1 MRRTAGGRWTWCRSV
16 PAGLTPLT
24 ADILRPPGYLPMSFA
39 EWDRWRYPDRYD
51 WDLLRERDRAGIRA
65 NGVAL
70 VAGLLDGV
78 VRAGVRACTGTRLT
92 GVRDGHA
99 ELAHDGQPATVGAAT
114 IILATG
120 GFDWD
125 QELRVIYQP
134 AAQRASGAPPTNT
147 GDGLRIA
154 ADAGAALD
162 NLAEGWWMPML
173 AIPGE
178 TLLGEQ
184 YYRSL
189 IRERG
194 LPRQIMVNAA
204 GRRFVNEA
212 LPYNEIG
219 KALHRQLNHGEPN
232 HGQDGP
238 VHLIFD
244 EGYRARYPMPGVPAD
259 GPVPDWVG
267 HGRTLGELAARI
279 GASTVALAETVR
291 RWNASCAGGAD
302 PEFGRGEGAYQRFCG
317 DPAVTP
323 NPSLGPLDQPPFYA
337 VEVLAGT
344 IGTKGGPVTDT
355 DGQVL
360 RADGSPVPGLYAAGN
375 VAAFWAADGYPGP
388 GATLAAAMT
397 MGYRGAARRKERTLT
412 CMTVEAGR
420 GLIGSLLH
428 GLEILDMFERDRPKI
443 GIGEMAQQLGLHRS
457 TTSRLA
463 ATLAVAGYLE
473 PAGEPGRYRLSGRLA
488 ALGELAAAE
497 GDVRRTALPYLREL
511 VRELGETGHLGVL
524 EGSDAVTIEVVDGW
538 QTVRMHSWVGKRS
551 PAHCSSI
558 GKALLAGL
566 SPAEFAARYPGH
578 PLEPRT
584 DRTITDPGV
593 LRAVLAKV
601 RQRGYAV
608 DQEELEPH
616 LCCVAAPVF
625 DRTGAVVASISV
637 SGPDS
642 RIGEASIPAV
652 AAAVCRAAGQISAR
666 LGAPRDIPDWSSHD
680 LGGLPRPGP
689 DGRPDGRPRAGRRPR
704 ADRVEPDGRTDA
716 AAGR

>member
-1 MRRTAGGRWTWCRSV
+1 
-16 PAGLTPLT
+16 
-24 ADILRPPGYLPMSFA
+24 
-39 EWDRWRYPDRYD
+39 
-51 WDLLRERDRAGIRA
+51 
-65 NGVAL
+65 
-70 VAGLLDGV
+70 
-78 VRAGVRACTGTRLT
+78 
-92 GVRDGHA
+92 
-99 ELAHDGQPATVGAAT
+99 
-114 IILATG
+114 
-120 GFDWD
+120 
-125 QELRVIYQP
+125 
-134 AAQRASGAPPTNT
+134 
-147 GDGLRIA
+147 
-154 ADAGAALD
+154 
-162 NLAEGWWMPML
+162 MPML

-184 YYRSL
+184 FYRSL

-219 KALHRQLNHGEPN
+219 KALHRT
-232 HGQDGP
+232 DGP

-244 EGYRARYPMPGVPAD
+244 EGYRARYPMPGVPGD

-291 RWNASCAGGAD
+291 RWNASCAAGAD

-317 DPAVTP
+317 DPSVTP
-323 NPSLGPLDQPPFYA
+323 NPSLGPLDRPPFYA

-360 RADGSPVPGLYAAGN
+360 RADGSPIPGLYAAGN
-375 VAAFWAADGYPGP
+375 VAAFWTGDGYPGP
-388 GATLAAAMT
+388 GAHA
-397 MGYRGAARRKERTLT
+397 GRGHDDGIPRGAARPRKERTLT

-420 GLIGSLLH
+420 GLIARCCMAWKSWTCSSATG
-428 GLEILDMFERDRPKI
+428 PKSAS
-443 GIGEMAQQLGLHRS
+443 GRWRS
-457 TTSRLA
+457 SSGCTDPRH
-463 ATLAVAGYLE
+463 
-473 PAGEPGRYRLSGRLA
+473 PAGGHPGRGRVPGAGRGTGPVPAVRA
-488 ALGELAAAE
+488 AGRAGRVAAAE
-497 GDVRRTALPYLREL
+497 GDVRRTALPYLQEL

-524 EGSDAVTIEVVDGW
+524 DGTDAVTIEVVDGW

-551 PAHCSSI
+551 PAHCSSM

-566 SPAEFAARYPGH
+566 SPADFAARYPGH

-584 DRTITDPGV
+584 DRTITDPDV
-593 LRAVLAKV
+593 LRSQLAEV
-601 RQRGYAV
+601 RARGYAV

-616 LCCVAAPVF
+616 LCCVAGPVF
-625 DRTGAVVASISV
+625 DRTGTVVASISV

-642 RIGEASIPAV
+642 RIGEASIPTI
-652 AAAVCRAAGQISAR
+652 AAAVRRAAAQISAR

-680 LGGLPRPGP
+680 LGGLPGPGP
-689 DGRPDGRPRAGRRPR
+689 DGRPDGRPVLAAGHELTVWNRTAARTQPLVADGARAAATPAEAAAAAEIVITMLADPTALSSVLDGPDGVVAGIRPDGCLVDMSTVGPAAALAARDRLPAGVGFVDAPVMGRWARRP
-704 ADRVEPDGRTDA
+704 
-716 AAGR
+716 AGSWWCWPAGMWTGWRRSCPSSAR

>member
-1 MRRTAGGRWTWCRSV
+1 MSLPQAVDVLVAGSGA
-16 PAGLTPLT
+16 AGLTAALAAAVAGAGVLLVERGEQLGGTSALSGGRVWVPGNHLQHGDSLAAGAKYLAGLYSGRYPEMTAAVLHSGPDMLRFVEQHSAHRFAACPGYPDYDPGRAGAADGGRALDMMPIDTRQLTPLA

-39 EWDRWRYPDRYD
+39 EWDRWRYPDQFD
-51 WDLLRERDRAGIRA
+51 WDLLHERDRTGVRA
-65 NGVAL
+65 NGMAL

-78 VRAGVRACTGTRLT
+78 VRAGVQVRTGTRLT
-92 GVRDGHA
+92 GIRDGVA
-99 ELAHDGQPATVGAAT
+99 ELAHGGQVSHVRVGAV
-114 IILATG
+114 ILATG

-125 QELRVIYQP
+125 QELRLIYQP

-154 ADAGAALD
+154 ADAGAGLD

-184 YYRSL
+184 FYRSL

-219 KALHRQLNHGEPN
+219 KALHRELNHGEPN

-244 EGYRARYPMPGVPAD
+244 EGYRARYPMPGVPGD

-291 RWNASCAGGAD
+291 RWNVACATGVD

-360 RADGSPVPGLYAAGN
+360 RADGSPVPALYAAGN
-375 VAAFWAADGYPGP
+375 VAAFWTADGYPGP
-388 GATLAAAMT
+388 GATLAAGMT
-397 MGYRGAARRKERTLT
+397 MGYR
-412 CMTVEAGR
+412 AGR
-420 GLIGSLLH
+420 H
-428 GLEILDMFERDRPKI
+428 
-443 GIGEMAQQLGLHRS
+443 
-457 TTSRLA
+457 
-463 ATLAVAGYLE
+463 
-473 PAGEPGRYRLSGRLA
+473 
-488 ALGELAAAE
+488 
-497 GDVRRTALPYLREL
+497 
-511 VRELGETGHLGVL
+511 
-524 EGSDAVTIEVVDGW
+524 
-538 QTVRMHSWVGKRS
+538 
-551 PAHCSSI
+551 
-558 GKALLAGL
+558 
-566 SPAEFAARYPGH
+566 
-578 PLEPRT
+578 
-584 DRTITDPGV
+584 
-593 LRAVLAKV
+593 
-601 RQRGYAV
+601 
-608 DQEELEPH
+608 
-616 LCCVAAPVF
+616 
-625 DRTGAVVASISV
+625 
-637 SGPDS
+637 
-642 RIGEASIPAV
+642 
-652 AAAVCRAAGQISAR
+652 
-666 LGAPRDIPDWSSHD
+666 
-680 LGGLPRPGP
+680 
-689 DGRPDGRPRAGRRPR
+689 AGRNVR
-704 ADRVEPDGRTDA
+704 
-716 AAGR
+716 

>member
-1 MRRTAGGRWTWCRSV
+1 MSLPESVDVLVAGSGAAGLTAALAAAVAGAGVLIVERGEQLGGTSALSGGRVWV
-16 PAGLTPLT
+16 PGNHLQHGDSLAAGAKYLAGLYSGRYPEMTAAVLQSGPDMLRFVEQYSAHRFAACPGYPDYDPGRAGAADGGRALDMVPIDTRPLTPLT

-39 EWDRWRYPDRYD
+39 EWDRWRYPDRFD
-51 WDLLRERDRAGIRA
+51 WDLLHERDRTGVWA
-65 NGVAL
+65 NGRAL
-70 VAGLLDGV
+70 IAGLLDGATAAGAA
-78 VRAGVRACTGTRLT
+78 VRTGTRLT
-92 GVRDGHA
+92 GFRHGVA
-99 ELAHDGQPATVGAAT
+99 ELAHDGQVSEVRTAAV
-114 IILATG
+114 ILATG

-184 YYRSL
+184 FYRSL

-219 KALHRQLNHGEPN
+219 KALHRQ
-232 HGQDGP
+232 DGP

-244 EGYRARYPMPGVPAD
+244 EGYRARYPMPGVPGD

-291 RWNASCAGGAD
+291 RWNASWAGGAD

-323 NPSLGPLDQPPFYA
+323 NPSLGPLDEPPFYA

-375 VAAFWAADGYPGP
+375 VAAFWTADGYPGP
-388 GATLAAAMT
+388 GATLAVGMT
-397 MGYRGAARRKERTLT
+397 MGYR
-412 CMTVEAGR
+412 AGR
-420 GLIGSLLH
+420 H
-428 GLEILDMFERDRPKI
+428 
-443 GIGEMAQQLGLHRS
+443 
-457 TTSRLA
+457 
-463 ATLAVAGYLE
+463 
-473 PAGEPGRYRLSGRLA
+473 
-488 ALGELAAAE
+488 
-497 GDVRRTALPYLREL
+497 
-511 VRELGETGHLGVL
+511 
-524 EGSDAVTIEVVDGW
+524 
-538 QTVRMHSWVGKRS
+538 
-551 PAHCSSI
+551 
-558 GKALLAGL
+558 
-566 SPAEFAARYPGH
+566 
-578 PLEPRT
+578 
-584 DRTITDPGV
+584 
-593 LRAVLAKV
+593 
-601 RQRGYAV
+601 
-608 DQEELEPH
+608 
-616 LCCVAAPVF
+616 
-625 DRTGAVVASISV
+625 
-637 SGPDS
+637 
-642 RIGEASIPAV
+642 
-652 AAAVCRAAGQISAR
+652 
-666 LGAPRDIPDWSSHD
+666 
-680 LGGLPRPGP
+680 
-689 DGRPDGRPRAGRRPR
+689 AGRNVR
-704 ADRVEPDGRTDA
+704 
-716 AAGR
+716 